1 MSMSIDVGREFCS
14 STALERII
22 DSPPFS
28 NFFEKFSDTE
38 VVGKAQLE
46 FGVLL
51 DQFDLCLKAS

>member
-1 MSMSIDVGREFCS
+1 MSMSIDVGREFWS
-14 STALERII
+14 SRVLERTT

-51 DQFDLCLKAS
+51 DQFDLFL